1 MSVMKTVKTHWLL
14 IIKNMELQTEQT
26 RQFSKKEGISENEFA
41 FHIFASFF
49 FTSNKNL
56 S

>member
-1 MSVMKTVKTHWLL
+1 
-14 IIKNMELQTEQT
+14 MELQTEQT